1 MQTTDVTIRDFV
13 IRDFRA
19 AAVFHRYGID
29 FCCGGGKT
37 LGEVCQTK
45 KLEESA
51 VLREISQA
59 CAVETTRPPQ
69 FSEWEADAL
78 TRHIVLQHHGYVRS
92 ALPTIAAHTRKLA
105 KVHGPANPELVQIAD
120 VFDDVCEEMTAHM
133 MKEEQILFPYI
144 DQLAATRRS
153 GLQPFPAPFG
163 DIGNPIR
170 MMEMEHESAGD
181 AMARI
186 RNLSNGY
193 TVPEHG
199 CMTWRVTMKELE
211 AFELD
216 LHTHVHLENNILFPK
231 ARALAASSAA

>member
-37 LGEVCQTK
+37 LGEVCQAK
-45 KLEESA
+45 QLEESA

-69 FSEWEADAL
+69 FADWDADAL
-78 TRHIVLQHHGYVRS
+78 TRHIVAQHHGYVRS

-105 KVHGPANPELVQIAD
+105 KVHGPANPELVEIAD
-120 VFDDVCEEMTAHM
+120 IFDDVCGEMTSHM

-144 DQLAATRRS
+144 DQLAATRRA

-163 DIGNPIR
+163 DIDNPIR
-170 MMEMEHESAGD
+170 MMEAEHESAGG

-186 RNLSNGY
+186 RALASGY

-231 ARALAASSAA
+231 ARTLAASSAG

>member
-59 CAVETTRPPQ
+59 CAVETSRPPQ

-92 ALPTIAAHTRKLA
+92 AMPTIAAHTRKLA
-105 KVHGPANPELVQIAD
+105 KVHGPANPELVEIAD
-120 VFDDVCEEMTAHM
+120 IFDDVCEEMTSHM

-144 DQLAATRRS
+144 DQLAATRRA

-170 MMEMEHESAGD
+170 MMETEHESAGD
-181 AMARI
+181 ALARI
-186 RNLSNGY
+186 RSLTSGY
-193 TVPEHG
+193 TAPEHG
-199 CMTWRVTMKELE
+199 CMTWRVTMQELE

-231 ARALAASSAA
+231 ARALAA

>member
-1 MQTTDVTIRDFV
+1 MQTTDATIRDFV
-13 IRDFRA
+13 VRDFRA

-37 LGEVCQTK
+37 LGEVCRSKQ
-45 KLEESA
+45 LEESA
-51 VLREISQA
+51 LLREISQA
-59 CAVETTRPPQ
+59 CATDTNRPPQ
-69 FSEWEADAL
+69 FADWEADAL
-78 TRHIVLQHHGYVRS
+78 TRHIVVEHHGYVRS
-92 ALPTIAAHTRKLA
+92 ALPTIAAHARKLA
-105 KVHGPANPELVQIAD
+105 KVHGPAHPALVEVAD
-120 VFDDVCEEMTAHM
+120 IFDEVSDEMTSHM

-153 GLQPFPAPFG
+153 GLRPFPAPFG

-170 MMEMEHESAGD
+170 MMEMEHESAGG

-186 RNLSNGY
+186 RALTNGY
-193 TVPEHG
+193 TPPEEG

-216 LHTHVHLENNILFPK
+216 LHAHVHLENNILFPK
-231 ARALAASSAA
+231 ARALAAPAAV